1 MTKML
6 NGRRPLVVVAVG
18 GNSLILDDKHTS
30 IHDQYEAARNTAKHV
45 VDLMQ
50 HGYRVVLTH
59 GNGPQVG
66 FILRR
71 SELSIGELPAVPMHY
86 AGADIQGAVGFMF
99 VTAIESELARR
110 SGSGSAVALVT
121 RVEVDPE
128 DPAFANPTKPIGSHM
143 SEERAQRLAQ
153 ELGWIVR
160 EDAGRG
166 WRRVVPSPLPK
177 QIVDLDA
184 LRILTDAGYTVVG
197 CGGGGIP
204 VRRSDDGG
212 FTGVEAVIDKDLAS
226 SLLAQQL
233 GADALVISTGVSK
246 VALEF
251 NTPNE
256 RWLDELTLAEARHY
270 MAEGHFHAGSM
281 GPKVTAVAGFVEA
294 TGRPGVITDPVHLIE
309 ALQGHNGTR
318 IVADR

>member
-1 MTKML
+1 MNERVNT
-6 NGRRPLVVVAVG
+6 RAPLVVVAVG
-18 GNSLILDDKHTS
+18 GNSLILDSTRTS
-30 IHDQYEAARNTAKHV
+30 IDDQYEAARRTAAHV

-50 HGYRVVLTH
+50 RGYRVVLTH

-71 SELSIGELPAVPMHY
+71 SELALGELPAVPMHY

-99 VTAIESELARR
+99 VTAIESELAARGL
-110 SGSGSAVALVT
+110 SKPVASLVT

-128 DPAFANPTKPIGSHM
+128 DPAFSHPTKPIGSHM
-143 SEERAQRLAQ
+143 SEERANVLAR
-153 ELGWIVR
+153 ELGWTVR

-166 WRRVVPSPLPK
+166 WRRVVASPQPQK
-177 QIVDLDA
+177 IVDLPA
-184 LRILTDAGYTVVG
+184 LSVLADAGYTVVG

-204 VRRSDDGG
+204 VRRTADGSYA
-212 FTGVEAVIDKDLAS
+212 GVEAVIDKDLAS

-233 GADALVISTGVSK
+233 GADVLLISTGVPR

-256 RWLDELTLAEARHY
+256 RWLDRMTVAEARRY
-270 MAEGHFHAGSM
+270 MSEGHFHDGSM
-281 GPKVTAVAGFVEA
+281 GPKVKAVVEFVEA
-294 TGRPGVITDPVHLIE
+294 TGCTGVITDPEHMGE
-309 ALQGHNGTR
+309 ALDGTNGTTV
-318 IVADR
+318 VADA